1 MGTVTVQERP
11 HGWRCLI
18 GATGLTLLSF
28 AVLAATVATTATGK
42 DASRGVAVVFAPW
55 TPSEGALG
63 RSVGAG
69 ARFVRFGAAPF
80 VTIVVP
86 ESEGYAARAFA
97 AGAWLVID
105 PLALSACI
113 PFFKTEA
120 PPA

>member
-1 MGTVTVQERP
+1 
-11 HGWRCLI
+11 LI
-18 GATGLTLLSF
+18 GAVGLTTLSF
-28 AVLAATVATTATGK
+28 AALAATVSMTATDK

-55 TPSEGALG
+55 TPAEAALG

-80 VTIVVP
+80 VTIVIP
-86 ESEGYAARAFA
+86 ESETYTTRAFA

-113 PFFKTEA
+113 PFIKTEA

>member
-1 MGTVTVQERP
+1 MQGRP
-11 HGWRCLI
+11 HGGRHLI
-18 GATGLTLLSF
+18 GVAGLTLLSF
-28 AVLAATVATTATGK
+28 AVLAATVAMPATEK
-42 DASRGVAVVFAPW
+42 NASRGVAVVFAPW
-55 TPSEGALG
+55 TPPEGALG
-63 RSVGAG
+63 RSVEAG

>member
-1 MGTVTVQERP
+1 MLGRA
-11 HGWRCLI
+11 HSGRCLM
-18 GATGLTLLSF
+18 GAAGLTVLSF
-28 AVLAATVATTATGK
+28 ALLAATVAMPATDR

-55 TPSEGALG
+55 TPREGALG
-63 RSVGAG
+63 RSVEAG